1 MGANHGVLVRAKPKS
16 LFAQASAKKLGG
28 DNLFGSKSIPKE

>member
-1 MGANHGVLVRAKPKS
+1 MLTMLFDRAKPKS